1 MTSYL
6 QFADANA
13 SYDEADIVIFGVPY
27 DRTTS
32 FRSGTRQGPAAIR
45 EASWN
50 FETYM
55 MEFKRDLADLKIHD
69 CGNTEEFGPPV
80 EMVNGVKRFVA
91 PIVKDGKLP
100 LMLGGEHSISVGSV
114 RAFQKEIGV
123 IGMDAHLDF
132 RNSYLGEKY
141 SHACSQRRIADHV
154 GAKHVVYIGV
164 RSQSKEEV
172 ADVKTFGL
180 QMVTSQ
186 FVDDNGIEKALDKA
200 LKVIGRKRI
209 YLTIDVDCIDPSFA
223 PGVGTPEPFG
233 LSPYH
238 VKRVIDRLGPNL
250 VGMDI
255 NEVAPQWD
263 NGQTANLAA
272 RLAREAMIVMR
283 KNQARYP

>member
-13 SYDEADIVIFGVPY
+13 SYEESDIVMFGVPY

-55 MEFKRDLADLKIHD
+55 MEFKRDLADLRIHD
-69 CGNTEEFGPPV
+69 CGNTEEFGPPT

-91 PIVKDGKLP
+91 PIIKDGKIP

-114 RAFQKEIGV
+114 RAFPKDIGV

-141 SHACSQRRIADHV
+141 SHACSQRRISDHV

-172 ADVKTFGL
+172 ADVKKLGL
-180 QMVTSQ
+180 PMVTSE
-186 FVDDNGIEKALDKA
+186 FVSENGIEKALDKA
-200 LKVIGRKRI
+200 RKAIGRKHI
-209 YLTIDVDCIDPSFA
+209 YLTIDIDCIDPAFA

-238 VKRVIDRLGPNL
+238 VKRVIDRLGPDL

-272 RLAREAMIVMR
+272 RLAREAMIVMC
-283 KNQARYP
+283 KG

>member
-13 SYDEADIVIFGVPY
+13 SYEDADVVIFGVPY

-45 EASWN
+45 EASRN

-55 MEFKRDLADLKIHD
+55 MEFGRDLADLNFHD
-69 CGNTEEFGPPV
+69 CGNTNEFGPPS
-80 EMVNGVKRFVA
+80 EMVNGVKRFAA
-91 PIVKDGKLP
+91 PIVKDGKVP
-100 LMLGGEHSISVGSV
+100 LMLGGEHSISVGCV
-114 RAFQKEIGV
+114 RAFPKDVGV

-172 ADVKTFGL
+172 ADVRKLGLKTI
-180 QMVTSQ
+180 TSTE
-186 FVDDNGIEKALDKA
+186 VGEAGTEKSIEKAMKL
-200 LKVIGRKRI
+200 VGRKQI
-209 YLTIDVDCIDPSFA
+209 YLTIDIDCVDPAFA

-233 LSPYH
+233 LSPFQ
-238 VKRVIDRLGPNL
+238 VKTVIDVLGPRL

-263 NGQTANLAA
+263 KGQTANLAA
-272 RLAREAMIVMR
+272 RLAREAIMVIGKR
-283 KNQARYP
+283 